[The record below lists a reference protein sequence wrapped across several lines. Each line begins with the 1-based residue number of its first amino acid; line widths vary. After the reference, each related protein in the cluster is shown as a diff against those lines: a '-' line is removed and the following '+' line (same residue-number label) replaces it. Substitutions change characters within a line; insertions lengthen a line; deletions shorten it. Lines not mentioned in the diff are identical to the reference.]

1 MIGIAIGITVLHALN
16 ICTSTAL
23 ASRLTQLGVL
33 KTKPLFSNVCR
44 KFTLVGTCFG
54 GLPAG
59 SHHEI
64 FTAAT
69 YPILLGCILFLIA
82 SELTSADFGQV

>member
-1 MIGIAIGITVLHALN
+1 MYLYSSGQSLD
-16 ICTSTAL
+16 TAGR
-23 ASRLTQLGVL
+23 AEN
-33 KTKPLFSNVCR
+33 KTTFQQCLQEIY
-44 KFTLVGTCFG
+44 TCGHLFG